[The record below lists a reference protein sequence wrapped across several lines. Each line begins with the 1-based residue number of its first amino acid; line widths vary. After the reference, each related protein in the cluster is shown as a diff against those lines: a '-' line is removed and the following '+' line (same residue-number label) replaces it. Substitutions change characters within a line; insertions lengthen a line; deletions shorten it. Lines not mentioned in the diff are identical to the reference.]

1 MSIVGSK
8 NYYRAETTMG
18 ENNKKRKLDYLELPA
33 LIAFQEE
40 KVIRAREAVNLKKLE
55 NSVKRA
61 RKILQSAALKNLNY
75 QQQLARVTISME
87 SSEAELI
94 ALETDLKLAEI
105 EFNRLSN
112 TFLAERKQVSYKIA
126 EMSHLE

>member
-1 MSIVGSK
+1 
-8 NYYRAETTMG
+8 MG
-18 ENNKKRKLDYLELPA
+18 ENNKKRKPDYLELPA

-40 KVIRAREAVNLKKLE
+40 RVVRAREEVNLKKLE

-61 RKILQSAALKNLNY
+61 KKILQSAALKNLNY

-112 TFLAERKQVSYKIA
+112 TFLAERKQISYKIA